1 MTAKQVS
8 PLLSYDE
15 GVILG
20 RGSFSFVY
28 LGFLKDNSKTVAV
41 KRIQNSESE
50 THSIQWE
57 VELMQRADGH
67 LNILRYICTEKDDY
81 FR

>member
-1 MTAKQVS
+1 MTRE
-8 PLLSYDE
+8 SYLVEAPSVLFTSD
-15 GVILG
+15 
-20 RGSFSFVY
+20 S
-28 LGFLKDNSKTVAV
+28 LKDNSKTVAV

>member
-50 THSIQWE
+50 THSIRRE
-57 VELMQRADGH
+57 VELMQRADDH
-67 LNILRYICTEKDDY
+67 PNILRYICTEKDDY
-81 FR
+81 FT